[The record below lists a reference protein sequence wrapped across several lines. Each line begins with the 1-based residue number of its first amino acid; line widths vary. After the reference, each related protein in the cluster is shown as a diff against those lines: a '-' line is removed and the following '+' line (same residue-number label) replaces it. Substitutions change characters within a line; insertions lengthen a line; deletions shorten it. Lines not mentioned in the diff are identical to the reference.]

1 MTPRAVAAL
10 VLTFN
15 LAACAKTGS
24 GASRQ
29 ATLVIASGQEP
40 SSLNPLYLQGAIG
53 YAISELGY
61 SYLTNYDSRGN
72 IVPDVAV
79 AVPSIANGGI
89 SADGKR
95 VTYHLRRDVS
105 WQDGAPLN
113 SRDIVFT
120 YRAIMNPSNTVPHSS
135 DDPVASVKAPGPYT
149 VIVTLKRHY
158 SPLVATFFGGDS
170 NCPILPAHLL
180 ARYVSLDRVPY
191 NAEPI
196 GSGPYLFTRWV
207 RGDRLEMRANPRY
220 YGGRPAIARIS
231 LRFIHD
237 PSTTINQLLT
247 NEVDATFFADASKIA
262 ALRAIPHHRIVVTPV
277 PYFYTLSFN
286 VTDPL
291 AKDVAVRRAFALAID
306 RRALVAKV
314 THGLYDADT
323 GMRGLF
329 TWAFDPHADGPPYDP
344 QRAQVLLARAG
355 WVTGTDGIRV
365 KKGRRLQL
373 QLAFRTGSGVAAGFA
388 SLIVED
394 ERAVGIEV
402 TTKSYSPEEFWALD
416 GPLSQGRFQVAVAS
430 YQSDYDPDASWLLSC
445 GRRAPGG
452 ANYAR
457 YCDPAVD
464 RALQLGVDVMDRAA
478 RRRVYSFVQHR
489 LLTNVPYDFLCQ
501 ISEVDVLPLRLK
513 GYERPLLSP
522 YDSVARWRL

>member
-1 MTPRAVAAL
+1 M
-10 VLTFN
+10 
-15 LAACAKTGS
+15 
-24 GASRQ
+24 GA
-29 ATLVIASGQEP
+29 
-40 SSLNPLYLQGAIG
+40 
-53 YAISELGY
+53 
-61 SYLTNYDSRGN
+61 
-72 IVPDVAV
+72 
-79 AVPSIANGGI
+79 
-89 SADGKR
+89 
-95 VTYHLRRDVS
+95 RR
-105 WQDGAPLN
+105 
-113 SRDIVFT
+113 
-120 YRAIMNPSNTVPHSS
+120 
-135 DDPVASVKAPGPYT
+135 
-149 VIVTLKRHY
+149 
-158 SPLVATFFGGDS
+158 
-170 NCPILPAHLL
+170 
-180 ARYVSLDRVPY
+180 
-191 NAEPI
+191 PI
-196 GSGPYLFTRWV
+196 GNEGKSP
-207 RGDRLEMRANPRY
+207 Y

-445 GRRAPGG
+445 DRRAPGG

-464 RALQLGVDVMDRAA
+464 RALQLGVDGSTAQLGGEFIALFSTGFLLTYLTIFCAKSARLTFFRSASKDMSAHCSRRMTRSLAGACSAARPQHFTFSMQLRPLVLRSSLRPRPSASRPRRLPKIRAA
-478 RRRVYSFVQHR
+478 R
-489 LLTNVPYDFLCQ
+489 
-501 ISEVDVLPLRLK
+501 K
-513 GYERPLLSP
+513 
-522 YDSVARWRL
+522 